1 MFFGLMAWIFWRKG
15 ERLNKLVAVLTAIIS
30 LEYVKDFT
38 LISMDLF
45 DDAFLWNAMTSID
58 MIAVPLYAF
67 ILRELITPDRLSLRT
82 IVVQELPFVVTPV
95 VYILTREEWVFRALA
110 IGAALYGTY
119 YLVWSMIHIPRY
131 NRHLKELYS
140 YKENVSLNWLTTI
153 LCTFYVILGIWTLDC
168 FVIHTD
174 IECVYAMSNL
184 VMWMFIAYFIYRH
197 ESVISEL
204 EETPTTTIDAAEC
217 SLSALGS
224 KIDAYLVQE
233 KAFLNPRLKLSD
245 VAQAVGSNRT
255 YVSNYF
261 NRELST
267 TFYDYVN
274 ALRLDYACEL
284 LQKSKDSLY
293 AIAIQSGFNSL
304 STFHRVF
311 SKSKDAT
318 PTEYRKNVTT

>member
-15 ERLNKLVAVLTAIIS
+15 ERLNKLVALLTAIIS
-30 LEYVKDFT
+30 LEYVKDFA
-38 LISMDLF
+38 LISMDF
-45 DDAFLWNAMTSID
+45 FGDAFLWNAMTSID
-58 MIAVPLYAF
+58 MVAVPLYVF

-82 IVVQELPFVVTPV
+82 IVLQELPFVVIPV
-95 VYILTREEWVFRALA
+95 VYILTGEEWLFRALA
-110 IGAALYGTY
+110 IWAGIYGTS

-140 YKENVSLNWLTTI
+140 YKDNVSLNWLTTI
-153 LCTFYVILGIWTLDC
+153 LCTFYVILAIWILDC

-174 IECVYAMSNL
+174 IECVYAVCNL

-204 EETPTTTIDAAEC
+204 EETSTPVTDALEC
-217 SLSALGS
+217 NVSALGV

-274 ALRLDYACEL
+274 ALRLDFACEL

-293 AIAIQSGFNSL
+293 AIAIHAGFNSL

-311 SKSKDAT
+311 SKSKGTT
-318 PTEYRKNVTT
+318 PTEYRKNVSA

>member
-15 ERLNKLVAVLTAIIS
+15 ERLNKLVAILTAIIS
-30 LEYVKDFT
+30 LEYVKDFA
-38 LISMDLF
+38 LISMGLF
-45 DDAFLWNAMTSID
+45 GDAFLWNVMTSID

-82 IVVQELPFVVTPV
+82 IVIQELPFVVTPLI
-95 VYILTREEWVFRALA
+95 YILTREEWVFRALA
-110 IGAALYGTY
+110 VWAGLYGTY

-153 LCTFYVILGIWTLDC
+153 LCTFYVILGIWILDC

-174 IECVYAMSNL
+174 IECVYTVCNL
-184 VMWMFIAYFIYRH
+184 IMWMFIAYFIYRH

-204 EETPTTTIDAAEC
+204 EETSTPIAET
-217 SLSALGS
+217 SEYSISALGT

-284 LQKSKDSLY
+284 LRKSKDSLY

-311 SKSKDAT
+311 SKCKDAT
-318 PTEYRKNVTT
+318 PTEYRKNVTS

>member
-15 ERLNKLVAVLTAIIS
+15 ERLNKLVAILTAIIS
-30 LEYVKDFT
+30 IEYVKDFA

-45 DDAFLWNAMTSID
+45 GDTFFWNAMTSID
-58 MIAVPLYAF
+58 MVAVPLYVF
-67 ILRELITPDRLSLRT
+67 ILRELITPDRLSLRS
-82 IVVQELPFVVTPV
+82 IVLQELPFIVMPV
-95 VYILTREEWVFRALA
+95 VYILTHEEWVFRALA
-110 IGAALYGTY
+110 IGAGIYGTY
-119 YLVWSMIHIPRY
+119 YLVWSMIQIPRY

-140 YKENVSLNWLTTI
+140 YKENISLNWLTTI
-153 LCTFYVILGIWTLDC
+153 LYTFYVILAIWIFDC
-168 FVIHTD
+168 FVIHTN
-174 IECVYAMSNL
+174 IECVYAVCNL
-184 VMWMFIAYFIYRH
+184 VIWMFIAYFIYRH

-204 EETPTTTIDAAEC
+204 EEAPAPPTEAPDC
-217 SLSALGS
+217 SISALGT
-224 KIDAYLVQE
+224 KIDTYLVQE
-233 KAFLNPRLKLSD
+233 KAFLNSRLKLSD

-284 LQKSKDSLY
+284 LQKSNDSLY
-293 AIAIQSGFNSL
+293 AIAIQAGFNSL

-311 SKSKDAT
+311 SKSKGTT
-318 PTEYRKNVTT
+318 PSEYRKNVTA